1 VGNLVYPEKDHA
13 SHNLFLSIAAEQG
26 ILGIALFLGPTVYWL
41 IRTRSAPAGMPSTE
55 RKLLASLWLV
65 IAAFVIV
72 NNFSV
77 MKVTFGLGLWWLTLG
92 LIGSTVHRYRS
103 SASRTTPIDVDPV
116 GADDLMVGTGR
127 R

>member
-1 VGNLVYPEKDHA
+1 ME
-13 SHNLFLSIAAEQG
+13 
-26 ILGIALFLGPTVYWL
+26 
-41 IRTRSAPAGMPSTE
+41 
-55 RKLLASLWLV
+55 SLWLV

-92 LIGSTVHRYRS
+92 LIGSTVHRYRA
-103 SASRTTPIDVDPV
+103 SAPQPGPIDVDPV
-116 GADDLMVGTGR
+116 NAGDPTARTAR